1 MALQRLRNTEK
12 KIEKD
17 PVVKEA
23 YETTLQTYLNKG
35 YITEV
40 NPNENFNDIPIRY
53 EFKTLVFGVNASP
66 FLAQYVSRHN
76 AELHKEEYPR
86 AAETVFSSTYMD
98 DSMDSVSTV
107 EEESDNYTTLTKR
120 TILRKIATIFD
131 PHGFVA
137 PYIVRAKILMQE
149 LWLAGL
155 NWDEIVP
162 NEMNKTFLRWLSELK
177 ELKQI
182 KIPRCIRHESY
193 VQLKRVTLHAF
204 GDASEKAYGSV
215 VYARCEDSDNNISV
229 RLVAA
234 KSRVALVKTIS
245 IPRLELLAAVLC
257 LILTLSICAALNICI
272 NNCTFWTDSMNVLHW
287 IRNRSTI
294 FKPFVANRIGEIQ
307 YHSNPIQW
315 RHVQGKQNPADIL
328 SRGCSIS
335 YLETNELWWN
345 APEFLKKN
353 ECEWP
358 KSKVEFSHENSEIK
372 KSKKKMQFE
381 VQTMHTQSAD
391 VQTYNKEWRLDP
403 KRYSSWTKLVRVYAW
418 VMRFVENCKRTKTA
432 RIEGQLG
439 ANEIHDAEVKL
450 IIKAQRSHYKEEF
463 TCLFKQ
469 KELPKDS
476 KLIKLNP
483 KIDGEGVIRS
493 DGRLKYAEMLSYGCR
508 YPVILPRHDW
518 ITELIVRHFHEDSGH
533 SGTNYTLSVL
543 STSAREVIRAVENKC
558 TKCKLRKARPKEQI
572 MAPLPNIRHN
582 MPLRAF
588 VHVAVDYAG
597 PFVTVQGRGKRRE
610 KRYLCLFTC
619 LSTRAVHLEIAFGMD
634 VDSFLNAFYRMV
646 SRRGLPKT
654 MLSDNGSN
662 FVRADKELKQLL
674 QCLDQDKIIENTA
687 NKGIQWQFIPPFA
700 PHWGGVHEIMIK
712 SAKRAT

>member
-1 MALQRLRNTEK
+1 
-12 KIEKD
+12 
-17 PVVKEA
+17 
-23 YETTLQTYLNKG
+23 
-35 YITEV
+35 
-40 NPNENFNDIPIRY
+40 
-53 EFKTLVFGVNASP
+53 
-66 FLAQYVSRHN
+66 
-76 AELHKEEYPR
+76 
-86 AAETVFSSTYMD
+86 
-98 DSMDSVSTV
+98 
-107 EEESDNYTTLTKR
+107 
-120 TILRKIATIFD
+120 
-131 PHGFVA
+131 
-137 PYIVRAKILMQE
+137 
-149 LWLAGL
+149 
-155 NWDEIVP
+155 
-162 NEMNKTFLRWLSELK
+162 
-177 ELKQI
+177 
-182 KIPRCIRHESY
+182 
-193 VQLKRVTLHAF
+193 
-204 GDASEKAYGSV
+204 
-215 VYARCEDSDNNISV
+215 
-229 RLVAA
+229 
-234 KSRVALVKTIS
+234 
-245 IPRLELLAAVLC
+245 
-257 LILTLSICAALNICI
+257 
-272 NNCTFWTDSMNVLHW
+272 MNVLHW

-372 KSKKKMQFE
+372 KSKQMQFE

-391 VQTYNKEWRLDP
+391 VQTCIEEWRLDP

-463 TCLFKQ
+463 TCLSKQ

-493 DGRLKYAEMLSYGCR
+493 DGRLKYAEMLSYDCR

-543 STSAREVIRAVENKC
+543 STQYWIPSAREVIRAVENKC

-712 SAKRAT
+712 SAKRATYAILQNASVTDEELMTAFAGAEGLINSRPLTYQTSNPADCIPLTPNHFLHGQIGGKFAPESVDTTEFSPRKRWRRIQELVRHFWNRWLHEWLPSLRTSKNWHRINPDLKVNDVVIVTSNDLPRAQWPLGRITRVHTSRDGHVRAANVLMNGKEFVRPITKLCPLEINADD